1 MYFAAIHLFTRS
13 KTKSRISF
21 SPVKKPV
28 AATAVLATSYII
40 KILSRQVPHTH
51 NVICKDIL
59 MTCAVN
65 SIFDCAGVCYI
76 IHFTNNKE
84 PAIPI
89 FS

>member
-13 KTKSRISF
+13 KTKSKISF
-21 SPVKKPV
+21 SPVKKLV

-40 KILSRQVPHTH
+40 INFIAKRPAYTQRNLRGCFDDMRRKLIFY
-51 NVICKDIL
+51 
-59 MTCAVN
+59 CA
-65 SIFDCAGVCYI
+65 SVCYI

-89 FS
+89 LS